1 MSRSKIDEA
10 IYDQERYERLRE
22 QGVSKGRAK
31 RVSTVPLR
39 REKKI
44 RESAASEPPLEEDSL
59 VEGEMTGEPSLEGPK
74 VSTTSP
80 RTGI

>member
-1 MSRSKIDEA
+1 MSRSKIDKA
-10 IYDQERYERLRE
+10 IYDQERYDRLRE
-22 QGVSKGRAK
+22 QGVSEGRAK

-39 REKKI
+39 REKKLRDSSDGSGI
-44 RESAASEPPLEEDSL
+44 GDESVADRELASEPNIGS
-59 VEGEMTGEPSLEGPK
+59 SK